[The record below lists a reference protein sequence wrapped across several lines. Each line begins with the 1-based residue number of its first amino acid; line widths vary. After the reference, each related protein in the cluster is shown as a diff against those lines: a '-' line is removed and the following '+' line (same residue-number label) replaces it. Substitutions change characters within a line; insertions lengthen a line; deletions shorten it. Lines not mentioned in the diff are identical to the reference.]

1 MINIREE
8 AEEEVIEMKYLGI
21 IIKTWKIEVDIE
33 GEIEEG
39 IEEVRMQE
47 KDKYLI
53 KINSTVKEDT
63 MTLRSKK

>member
-47 KDKYLI
+47 IDKYLI

>member
-1 MINIREE
+1 M
-8 AEEEVIEMKYLGI
+8 
-21 IIKTWKIEVDIE
+21 IKTGIIEVDIE

-39 IEEVRMQE
+39 IEEVIMQE
-47 KDKYLI
+47 IDKYMI

>member
-39 IEEVRMQE
+39 IEEERMQE

>member
-1 MINIREE
+1 MR
-8 AEEEVIEMKYLGI
+8 EMKKLGI
-21 IIKTWKIEVDIE
+21 MIKTGIIEVDIE
-33 GEIEEG
+33 EEIEEG

-47 KDKYLI
+47 IDKYLI